1 MQAKVTRR
9 AQLTGDNG
17 RFRKTSGRWLGDE
30 AEQSE
35 WHSAE
40 RGSERIPCRKK
51 WEEGTGGMEM
61 ENNKEQRWWFKKVGP
76 AQAPLQIRAG
86 RGRARRTLKAGS
98 QSALSAISPPPDRP
112 TIDET
117 THC

>member
-1 MQAKVTRR
+1 MGGFGRRVGGGWGLRRNKV
-9 AQLTGDNG
+9 NG
-17 RFRKTSGRWLGDE
+17 IQQKEQVKGFLAARSGRKG
-30 AEQSE
+30 
-35 WHSAE
+35 
-40 RGSERIPCRKK
+40 P
-51 WEEGTGGMEM
+51 GGVEM